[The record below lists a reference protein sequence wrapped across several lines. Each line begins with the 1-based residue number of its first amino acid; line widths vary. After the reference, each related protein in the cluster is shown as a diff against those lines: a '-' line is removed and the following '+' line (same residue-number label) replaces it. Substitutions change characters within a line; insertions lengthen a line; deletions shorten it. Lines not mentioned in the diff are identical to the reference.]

1 METEKMKMVFE
12 IANSLLGT
20 AKYNLRK
27 DGYLCPVS
35 FIIKDVT
42 EDDASVRC
50 IIPESFKTQEDK
62 EAFANLLSVL
72 SKSLCADALVMIFE
86 SWVYPVVKMANHQ
99 EEKVEA
105 IVCLLQIADG
115 REFANLCKVE
125 RNEGVIE
132 IKESGWFEKGE
143 KVAVYGLFDGLLKN
157 NKDEEIN

>member
-1 METEKMKMVFE
+1 METERTKMIFE
-12 IANSLLGT
+12 IADGLLNT

-27 DGYLCPVS
+27 DGHLCPVS

-62 EAFANLLSVL
+62 EAFANLLSVMCRSL
-72 SKSLCADALVMIFE
+72 SADALVMIFE
-86 SWVYPVVKMANHQ
+86 SWVYPVTKTANYQ
-99 EEKVEA
+99 EEKTEA

-132 IKESGWFEKGE
+132 IRESGWFEKGG
-143 KVAVYGLFDGLLKN
+143 KVAVCGLFDGLLKN